1 MHDLFDMRSC
11 KSMDLHDVIDPD
23 QFNRF
28 ESRALRFGQAKL
40 MQVSA
45 SSCDLALNNDPCHQ
59 T

>member
-11 KSMDLHDVIDPD
+11 KSMDLHNVIDPD
-23 QFNRF
+23 QFNRL
-28 ESRALRFGQAKL
+28 ESRALRFGLTKL

-45 SSCDLALNNDPCHQ
+45 SFYDLALNNDPCHQ